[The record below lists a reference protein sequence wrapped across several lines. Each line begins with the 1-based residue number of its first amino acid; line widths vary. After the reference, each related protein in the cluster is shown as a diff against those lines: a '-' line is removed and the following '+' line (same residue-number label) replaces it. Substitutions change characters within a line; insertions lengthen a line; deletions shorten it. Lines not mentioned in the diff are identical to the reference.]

1 MSQYIE
7 FFIRKGNE
15 SYINVGSYSRNNPI
29 FGLLQYEV
37 PYEKVEIVTG
47 DLSNFIRLFDHEIER
62 LNKAITKEEALKTN
76 IISANN
82 SLEEKVET
90 LIQTDAYIESLDED
104 LKATISQREFLY
116 FLENIVNENELQD
129 IEVEVYAGIEP
140 GDPNKEKKVNNYGD
154 LCSA

>member
-140 GDPNKEKKVNNYGD
+140 GDPNKEEI
-154 LCSA
+154 

>member
-47 DLSNFIRLFDHEIER
+47 DLSNFIRMFDHEIER

-140 GDPNKEKKVNNYGD
+140 GDPNKEEI
-154 LCSA
+154 

>member
-15 SYINVGSYSRNNPI
+15 SYINVGSYSRSNPI
-29 FGLLQYEV
+29 FQLLQYEV
-37 PYEKVEIVTG
+37 PYEKIEIVTG

-129 IEVEVYAGIEP
+129 IEVEIYAGIEP
-140 GDPNKEKKVNNYGD
+140 GDPNKEEI
-154 LCSA
+154 

>member
-47 DLSNFIRLFDHEIER
+47 DLSNFIRMFDHEI
-62 LNKAITKEEALKTN
+62 
-76 IISANN
+76 
-82 SLEEKVET
+82 
-90 LIQTDAYIESLDED
+90 
-104 LKATISQREFLY
+104 
-116 FLENIVNENELQD
+116 
-129 IEVEVYAGIEP
+129 
-140 GDPNKEKKVNNYGD
+140 
-154 LCSA
+154 